1 MLDKFE
7 WKGNSVKNYF
17 LISNFF
23 KEDEKETD
31 SLNYL
36 RNEIKP
42 EKICFLPKKDLNHK
56 ERGDAIKSF
65 LVKNKI
71 DFVVAQLCPSTIYA
85 LSSKCV
91 PIVANLSQDCYTF
104 TLGPGFG
111 DITYLVTLDQ
121 IFKYKYRNTSP
132 QHFSKIIMLPLHS
145 AEQLKKATKLNL
157 KKFNIPKNSI
167 VSGST
172 NMWKT
177 FFGDGEILLEGIA
190 ALIRRYP
197 FYHHIFY
204 WDAKMFR

>member
-42 EKICFLPKKDLNHK
+42 EKICFLPKDLNHK

-85 LSSKCV
+85 LSSN
-91 PIVANLSQDCYTF
+91 AFLLSQ
-104 TLGPGFG
+104 
-111 DITYLVTLDQ
+111 TYLKIAIRLLLALD
-121 IFKYKYRNTSP
+121 
-132 QHFSKIIMLPLHS
+132 L
-145 AEQLKKATKLNL
+145 
-157 KKFNIPKNSI
+157 
-167 VSGST
+167 
-172 NMWKT
+172 
-177 FFGDGEILLEGIA
+177 EILLT
-190 ALIRRYP
+190 
-197 FYHHIFY
+197 
-204 WDAKMFR
+204 